1 MEKALEFIKAIGVPE
16 SVIKQIQDST
26 ADTDIT
32 ALLPETETHF
42 SNYYK
47 EKLKDEIH
55 KAGKGAAYSEAITA
69 IRKKA
74 GLTTQEIEGKKFEEV
89 VELMNERII
98 EKAGNKGAVEELN
111 RLKQELIDAQNEKK
125 KYDEEIIP
133 SLKAEKE
140 SAITEYKK
148 RQVIMSEVN
157 KHKLVGASNY
167 IIPGFTADLLSK
179 YKVEFDAND
188 NPIITD
194 INGAK
199 VYDDKK
205 KELSLSEIIIN
216 EGKASNIFAVSNAGE
231 GQQQQQQQQQQQANP
246 NVKAGSQAEQRMQ
259 KAKERIA
266 EQRTLAGIK

>member
-231 GQQQQQQQQQQQANP
+231 GQQQQQQQQQQANP